1 MNNNFSTIAKLYL
14 IFKFLNIIINNITKT
29 KDLNLWFFIF
39 INIIENNY
47 YSITQTSGICS
58 PVV

>member
-39 INIIENNY
+39 INIIESNY